1 MSDRRR
7 KKLLTV
13 LVVAVTVGVV
23 AMLGGMGAFSAFS
36 STTSNDNNSFATGSV
51 TIGDND
57 AGAAMYQVSNKKPN
71 DTVQTCIKLTYTGS
85 LAADVHLYTTSS
97 IGALGQYLDMTVE
110 KGTLSGAPAFPSCTG
125 FTTQATV
132 FTGTLANFASTK
144 TSFATGVA
152 AYPGAQTQWNQNDAL
167 VYRFTLTVQDNNAA
181 GGLTT
186 GSHSFIWEAQ
196 NQ

>member
-1 MSDRRR
+1 MSRVR
-7 KKLLTV
+7 KV
-13 LVVAVTVGVV
+13 LVTMLVVGVAGSV
-23 AMLGGMGAFSAFS
+23 AGTGTFSAFS

-97 IGALGQYLDMTVE
+97 LGSLGQYLDLTVE
-110 KGTLSGAPAFPSCTG
+110 KGSFAGSPAFPSCTG
-125 FTTQATV
+125 FSSQATIYS
-132 FTGTLANFASTK
+132 GTLANFASTK

>member
-1 MSDRRR
+1 MKQKVR
-7 KKLLTV
+7 KIALTLLMV
-13 LVVAVTVGVV
+13 GIVTALAGI
-23 AMLGGMGAFSAFS
+23 GSWSAFS
-36 STTSNDNNSFATGSV
+36 STSQNDGNSFAAGTVYLS
-51 TIGDND
+51 DND

-97 IGALGQYLDMTVE
+97 LGSLGQYLDLTVE
-110 KGTLSGAPAFPSCTG
+110 KGSFAGSPAFPSCTG
-125 FTTQATV
+125 FSSQATIYS
-132 FTGTLANFASTK
+132 GTLANFASTK

>member
-1 MSDRRR
+1 MSRVR
-7 KKLLTV
+7 KV
-13 LVVAVTVGVV
+13 LVTMLVVGVAGSV
-23 AMLGGMGAFSAFS
+23 AGTGTFSAFS

-97 IGALGQYLDMTVE
+97 LGSLGQYLDLTVE
-110 KGTLSGAPAFPSCTG
+110 KGSFAGSPAFPSCTG
-125 FTTQATV
+125 FSSQATIYS
-132 FTGTLANFASTK
+132 GTLANFASTK

-152 AYPGAQTQWNQNDAL
+152 AYPGAQTQWNQNDTL
-167 VYRFTLTVQDNNAA
+167 VYRVTLTLQNNNAA
-181 GGLTT
+181 QGLTT
-186 GSHSFIWEAQ
+186 GLHSFTWEAQ